1 MRARALGAFPAGAW
15 VTLLLDEHY
24 ADEIAAQLRA
34 AGHDATTV
42 SERGMKGI
50 DDEALLHFAAS
61 EERALLTNNAR
72 DFLPLIAR
80 WAAGGQDHHGL
91 VLTSDA
97 SLPRGKR
104 RIGRYVTALRELMGT
119 QPPRHALVNQVRWL

>member
-61 EERALLTNNAR
+61 EERALLTKRAR
-72 DFLPLIAR
+72 LPTADRSL
-80 WAAGGQDHHGL
+80 GGRRPGSPWPGAHVRCQP
-91 VLTSDA
+91 A
-97 SLPRGKR
+97 S
-104 RIGRYVTALRELMGT
+104 
-119 QPPRHALVNQVRWL
+119 